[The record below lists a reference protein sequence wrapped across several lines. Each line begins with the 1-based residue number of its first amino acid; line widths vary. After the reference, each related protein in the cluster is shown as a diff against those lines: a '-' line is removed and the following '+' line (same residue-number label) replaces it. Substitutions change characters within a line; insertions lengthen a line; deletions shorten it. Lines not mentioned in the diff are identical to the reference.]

1 MFAFILYISGKFFKK
16 NYIFREANDLDEILN
31 APPHLLAS
39 NMERKYL
46 KEQIAQQRKAGKSTK
61 NLEAEL
67 VYVDVKEAAMRSE
80 FNSKSKIL

>member
-1 MFAFILYISGKFFKK
+1 MFAFTLYISGKFFKT

-31 APPHLLAS
+31 APPHLLVS

-46 KEQIAQQRKAGKSTK
+46 KERIAQQRKAGKSTK

-67 VYVDVKEAAMRSE
+67 VYVDVKEAALRSE
-80 FNSKSKIL
+80 FNSSKS